1 MRWILVF
8 QNIERELLFSLI
20 LALLLLFFLSHR
32 LFAARYKREKKIL
45 SNILESTSNGVIIC
59 KRDDMLSIVYAND
72 NFLNLIGYS
81 RQEIS
86 SVLDNKLINLIYND
100 DIGDTLKSLYG

>member
-32 LFAARYKREKKIL
+32 LFAARYKREKR
-45 SNILESTSNGVIIC
+45 S
-59 KRDDMLSIVYAND
+59 
-72 NFLNLIGYS
+72 
-81 RQEIS
+81 
-86 SVLDNKLINLIYND
+86 
-100 DIGDTLKSLYG
+100 